1 MAKRYMTENVAG
13 TGANMSMSANM
24 KMDRDELNKRIDSGL
39 ITVRKHPFL
48 DLYICNYT
56 ARTQHDGLWDEYTER
71 CRGLIMDG
79 NGNILN
85 NPFRKFFNIGE
96 KEYTK
101 IENLPAEVPNMT
113 EKLDG
118 MLGILYEGGEK
129 GDEVAV
135 STRGTFDSPYA
146 EWATNWLRSKGF
158 TLDDF
163 KREYTYLWEI
173 IFPGSKNV
181 VNYGSRSELVLLAV
195 RSNDNSHELD
205 HVKEA
210 KELGVAYA
218 KEYSFDCV
226 DSALKYIEKR
236 RGTESEGFVFKYSNG
251 LRVKMKSSDY
261 KRLHKLLTGLSAR
274 DIWRS
279 LRDVGN
285 VNDIIEHVPDEFFKW
300 VNSVEMELKVSQM
313 EIMKDALDIALEAKK
328 IENRIDQ
335 ASFIM
340 ENTANKEHLR
350 GVTFSLLDGRVDRA
364 QHTAWQR
371 VKPSGDTFRAIGE
384 EI

>member
-1 MAKRYMTENVAG
+1 MTENVAG

-163 KREYTYLWEI
+163 KRGYTYLWEI
-173 IFPGSKNV
+173 IYPGSKNV

-335 ASFIM
+335 ASFII